1 MSDDTYNEL
10 FSSGSGPGILYGLP
24 KIHKVD
30 FAHKFQLRPIEIL
43 LLTTRPHIN
52 LLTFWSL
59 I

>member
-1 MSDDTYNEL
+1 MSDDTYKEL
-10 FSSGSGPGILYGLP
+10 FFSGSGPGILYGLP

-30 FAHKFQLRPIEIL
+30 FAHKFQLRPIL